1 MPLSTLVPGDLL
13 QLAPGDAVP
22 ADVVLVGDQPAVT
35 AQLTTP
41 ADSAPLT
48 RCVTAGDRLQHGAV
62 VVRGEACAVVC
73 ATGVWPCPVPGL
85 HCPVIHVCD
94 GVCVAFMARMRYRHC
109 LPHSGRHSFQRVVEV
124 ASRTAGS
131 VDREPFKF
139 RGVTGRLMVWLL
151 LSAGLLTVVLFVRSL
166 RSRHDS
172 QGVVNR

>member
-73 ATGVWPCPVPGL
+73 ATGVWPCPNARDSIALSYTCVTE
-85 HCPVIHVCD
+85 
-94 GVCVAFMARMRYRHC
+94 CVAFCGTCALPSLSTPFRTTFLPARC
-109 LPHSGRHSFQRVVEV
+109 
-124 ASRTAGS
+124 
-131 VDREPFKF
+131 
-139 RGVTGRLMVWLL
+139 
-151 LSAGLLTVVLFVRSL
+151 
-166 RSRHDS
+166 
-172 QGVVNR
+172 